1 MLYPK
6 NKDAKYMLILN
17 DINDETLESA
27 DLLNSFEG
35 KKLRDIF
42 NFISIDI
49 GKMYITSLYKM
60 QKDLMSL
67 DSNSKDELIDILMSE
82 IILVNPQAIISIGEE
97 VFNILVSDNLNLDY
111 NKKNIDIYKVVGNV
125 YNYYNKLLIPI
136 YDIPYISNAKKEE
149 KAKIIQGLRILK
161 KGENE

>member
-1 MLYPK
+1 MWDKLELRLKSLKAYRNYLGKGKVMLYPK

-60 QKDLMSL
+60 QK
-67 DSNSKDELIDILMSE
+67 I
-82 IILVNPQAIISIGEE
+82 
-97 VFNILVSDNLNLDY
+97 
-111 NKKNIDIYKVVGNV
+111 
-125 YNYYNKLLIPI
+125 
-136 YDIPYISNAKKEE
+136 
-149 KAKIIQGLRILK
+149 
-161 KGENE
+161 